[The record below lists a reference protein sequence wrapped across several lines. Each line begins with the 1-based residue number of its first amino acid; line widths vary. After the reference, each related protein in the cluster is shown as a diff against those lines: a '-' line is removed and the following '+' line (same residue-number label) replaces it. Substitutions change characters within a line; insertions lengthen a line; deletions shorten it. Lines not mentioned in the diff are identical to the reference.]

1 MSTANYMIL
10 EISLQLCYNTNK
22 AKGGKIH
29 EPFEGSK
36 IGYRNES
43 KDVADALH
51 LAPPSVSNWESG
63 KTNPSQ
69 DNLKALAELYHIS
82 IDYLLGRD
90 RKPCITVHI
99 VGPSADE
106 INELMQKAST
116 LPDLQYQMAES
127 FLQFLI
133 ALHDGG
139 RIRYAELAMLED
151 YIEFLASQH

>member
-1 MSTANYMIL
+1 MNRLKEARLATGMS
-10 EISLQLCYNTNK
+10 Q
-22 AKGGKIH
+22 
-29 EPFEGSK
+29 
-36 IGYRNES
+36 

-51 LAPPSVSNWESG
+51 LAPPSVSNWENG

-69 DNLKALAELYHIS
+69 ENLKALAELYHVS

-90 RKPCITVHI
+90 RKPASTIRI
-99 VGPSADE
+99 VGPSAAE
-106 INELMQKAST
+106 INELMQKAAI

-133 ALHDGG
+133 ALHEGG

-151 YIEFLASQH
+151 YIEFLAAQV

>member
-1 MSTANYMIL
+1 MNRLKEARLATGMSQK
-10 EISLQLCYNTNK
+10 E
-22 AKGGKIH
+22 
-29 EPFEGSK
+29 
-36 IGYRNES
+36 
-43 KDVADALH
+43 VADALH

-69 DNLKALAELYHIS
+69 ENLKALAELYHVS

-90 RKPCITVHI
+90 RKPASTIRI

-106 INELMQKAST
+106 INELMQKAAT

-133 ALHDGG
+133 ALHEGG

-151 YIEFLASQH
+151 YIEFLASHTI